1 MPVLGEQIRT
11 REAEESFQ
19 KRRNAVIFPACV
31 NPHCTSGWLHLW
43 RSRSSPV
50 IEDGWSCSPGCT
62 RAWIAELVH
71 RERMGQSQRVAMH
84 RHRVPIGLVLL
95 TEGWISHSDL
105 RKALDAQRAGAS
117 VRIGAW
123 LMEHCGLEERRITQ
137 ALGIQWNCPI
147 LTIGKEHKTPEIS
160 LVPRIFLETF
170 GILPLRLSSAGVLY
184 VAFEDR
190 IDHSL
195 TLSLERMTGLRVEA
209 GLVSCSEFLQAQKSI
224 LAARFP
230 RTRLVEA
237 SSNEAIIDA
246 LTAIV
251 EKEKPLQARIVRVH
265 SFYWLRL
272 WWKNLRGSPADAQ
285 VPSTNESQDIVCS
298 LARFQ

>member
-1 MPVLGEQIRT
+1 MPVLDERIRP
-11 REAEESFQ
+11 REAEEPFQ
-19 KRRNAVIFPACV
+19 KRRTAAMFPACV

-50 IEDGWSCSPGCT
+50 IESGWSCSPGCT
-62 RAWIAELVH
+62 RVWVAELVQ
-71 RERMGQSQRVAMH
+71 RERMGHSQRAAMH

-95 TEGWISHSDL
+95 TERWISHSDL
-105 RKALDAQRAGAS
+105 RKGLDAQRAGAS

-147 LTIGKEHKTPEIS
+147 LTIGRDHKTPEMS

-170 GILPLRLSSAGVLY
+170 GILPLRLSGTGVLY

-195 TLSLERMTGLRVEA
+195 TLSIERMTGLRVEA
-209 GLVSCSEFLQAQKSI
+209 GLVSCSEFLRAQKSI

-237 SSNEAIIDA
+237 SSTEAIVDA

-265 SFYWLRL
+265 GFYWLRL
-272 WWKNLRGSPADAQ
+272 WSKSLRGSSADTH
-285 VPSTNESQDIVCS
+285 VLSSNDIQDVVCS